1 MWAILMGW
9 SAAAGVVDWTMALPM
24 YAGGIAWG
32 VAYDC
37 IYAHQVR
44 RRSLISVSGVP
55 PSDPPATICSGHLLL
70 SRSHQ
75 DPCLPIRDCTFRRC
89 DFLSLGPVDISPGAL
104 GTD

>member
-37 IYAHQVR
+37 IYAHQV
-44 RRSLISVSGVP
+44 SILSHCLSISRLLHHANHVS
-55 PSDPPATICSGHLLL
+55 
-70 SRSHQ
+70 
-75 DPCLPIRDCTFRRC
+75 
-89 DFLSLGPVDISPGAL
+89 
-104 GTD
+104 